1 MEKFQTYI
9 NIFKVKE
16 NNRINACV
24 SLASFN
30 TLIRGQPWLTPPTT
44 LDYSE
49 TLIQIELIIGNLLAH
64 LSCLDQE
71 GALLWMN

>member
-16 NNRINACV
+16 NNRISPCV

-30 TLIRGQPWLTPPTT
+30 TLIHGHPWLTPPTT